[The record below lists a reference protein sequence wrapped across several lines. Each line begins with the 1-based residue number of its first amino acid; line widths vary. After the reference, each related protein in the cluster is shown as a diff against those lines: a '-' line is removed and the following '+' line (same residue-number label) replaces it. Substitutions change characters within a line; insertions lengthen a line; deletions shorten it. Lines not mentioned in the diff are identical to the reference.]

1 MPPAPDEHIL
11 HYRITRSLGAGGM
24 GEVYLAQDER
34 LGRHVALKFL
44 PRADSTDPERRERL
58 RREARAL
65 AALSHPGIAA
75 IYALE
80 EHGDRLFLVMEFI
93 EGETLAQR
101 LERRPLPVDEL
112 IERGRVLADAL
123 AHAHGRGVIHRDV
136 KPSNILITPDG
147 ATKLADFGLALH
159 EGDTRLTAEGS
170 TAGTAEHMSPEQT
183 RGEPLDKRSDIFSLG
198 VVLYE
203 ALTGKRPFSR
213 PTLEATFH
221 AIRSEQ
227 PEPPTALR
235 SGIPLELERIIMKC
249 IRKEPAD
256 RYQHAD
262 EIASDLRALRAT
274 TVASTSVSGAP
285 SGPSGSSG
293 RAGTATAPAPGAPPR
308 RSRKL
313 LLLIPAILLVAALAY
328 LFGGLRPQQGGEAQA
343 AERSIAVLSFQ
354 NMQDPADP
362 RREAAMAASLL
373 NVGLGE
379 SQVIPV
385 VGAQRVQDV
394 LRQMG
399 KADRPLSGADALDVG
414 RRAGATYIV
423 TGYVYQTTP
432 DVVLAAEVASTANG
446 AVLTSRRVRV
456 PGGEQGMFAAI
467 DSLTA
472 ALRDGLAQAGFGVKQ
487 KPVDIAELTTR
498 SPAAYRAYT
507 RGLDMLYRGDMQD
520 AAGAFRGAV
529 AADSTFALAWYHLA
543 VAGWWAHD
551 NAEAQRNVQTALR
564 SGHRLAARDK
574 DALRALATLIAG
586 DYPSAANQYR
596 ALAQRYPDD
605 KELHYGLGEALFH
618 SEDDLDGARAA
629 LDRAIALDST
639 FAVAYM
645 HVIDIDV
652 MREDLP
658 RARADAQRFRQADP
672 TNPIPQGLEMSA
684 QGRLGDAEGALQT
697 SREVLARHPESG
709 DAQRMHFILL
719 ELTSH
724 PDSARALLDHV
735 VASGIRIDPAD
746 LAYARAW
753 LAVSEGRFRDAERE
767 TARFRAGTS
776 RTHAAE
782 MAAPILELRARAL
795 VQLGRNDEAMAVARQ
810 QRDAIRRILPVGSN
824 GGMIPYTRW
833 ALRVGRTAEA
843 KQALREFE
851 RSMARED
858 TRISRNT
865 RDYLAATIA
874 LAEGRAQEAVRLMKN
889 GQPAGPPF
897 RRNADRRWLLAR
909 ALIAA
914 GDRDRAVP
922 ELQAVVARAPYA
934 SDPDMLFQ
942 SMVVLA
948 KEYERLDRKDEAL
961 ALYRRVADQ
970 YVHADPGVAA
980 NEEAKAA
987 IARMERARA
996 QAASD

>member
-1 MPPAPDEHIL
+1 MPPPAPDEHIL

-24 GEVYLAQDER
+24 GEVYLAEDER

-101 LERRPLPVDEL
+101 LTRRPLPVDEL

-123 AHAHGRGVIHRDV
+123 AHAHARGVIHRDV

-183 RGEPLDKRSDIFSLG
+183 QGQPLDKRSDIFSLG

-203 ALTGKRPFSR
+203 ALTGKRPFAR
-213 PTLEATFH
+213 PSLEATFH

-249 IRKEPAD
+249 IRKDPAE
-256 RYQHAD
+256 RYQHA
-262 EIASDLRALRAT
+262 EEMASDLRSLRTT
-274 TVASTSVSGAP
+274 TVGIPGGP
-285 SGPSGSSG
+285 SGPSGP
-293 RAGTATAPAPGAPPR
+293 ADATAHGAHPPR
-308 RSRKL
+308 RGRKL
-313 LLLIPAILLVAALAY
+313 LILIPAVLLLAVLAY
-328 LFGGLRPQQGGEAQA
+328 LFGVFRPQQGGEAQA

-362 RREAAMAASLL
+362 RREAYMASSLL

-394 LRQMG
+394 RRQMG
-399 KADRPLSGADALDVG
+399 KADRPLSDADALDVG

-423 TGYVYQTTP
+423 TGYVYQTSP

-456 PGGEQGMFAAI
+456 PGGEQGLFVAV

-498 SPAAYRAYT
+498 SPAAYRAYV
-507 RGLDMLYRGDMQD
+507 RGLDLLYRGDMDD
-520 AAGAFRGAV
+520 ATGAFRSAV

-543 VAGWWAHD
+543 VAAWWGHD
-551 NAEAQRNVQTALR
+551 IAEAQREVQTALR
-564 SGHRLAARDK
+564 LGHRLAARDR
-574 DALRALATLIAG
+574 DALRALAALIAG
-586 DYPSAANQYR
+586 DYPGAAKQYR

-605 KELHYGLGEALFH
+605 KELHYGLGEALYH
-618 SEDDLDGARAA
+618 SEDDLDGAHAA

-639 FAVAYM
+639 FAVAYT

-658 RARADAQRFRQADP
+658 RARANAQRFRRADP
-672 TNPIPQGLEMSA
+672 SNPLPQGLEMGA
-684 QGRLGDAEGALQT
+684 QGRLGDHEGALQT
-697 SREVLARHPESG
+697 AREIIARDPNHG
-709 DAQRMHFILL
+709 DAQRTHYVLL
-719 ELTSH
+719 VLTGHS
-724 PDSARALLDHV
+724 DSARILLDRV
-735 VASGIRIDPAD
+735 VTSGARVDPSD
-746 LAYARAW
+746 LAYARAL

-767 TARFRAGTS
+767 TAHIRGGPTGS
-776 RTHAAE
+776 HAAS
-782 MAAPILELRARAL
+782 MVPPLQDLRTRAL
-795 VQLGRNDEAMAVARQ
+795 FQLGRNDEAMVAARE
-810 QRDAIRRILPVGSN
+810 QRDAIRRYLPGGSS
-824 GGMIPYTRW
+824 GAVTPYVRW
-833 ALRVGRTAEA
+833 ALRAGRMAEA
-843 KQALREFE
+843 KRAYREFE
-851 RSMARED
+851 RSLARQD
-858 TRISRNT
+858 MRINRNN
-865 RDYLAATIA
+865 RDFLAAIIA
-874 LAEGRAQEAVRLMKN
+874 LAEGRAKEAVRLLEN
-889 GQPAGPPF
+889 GRPVGPPF
-897 RRNADRRWLLAR
+897 RRDAERRWALAR

-942 SMVVLA
+942 AMVLLG
-948 KEYERLDRKDEAL
+948 KDYERLDRPDEAL

-970 YVHADPGVAA
+970 YRRADPGVAA

-987 IARMERARA
+987 IARMARARA
-996 QAASD
+996 QAAAD

>member
-1 MPPAPDEHIL
+1 MPPPAPDEHIL

-24 GEVYLAQDER
+24 GEVYLAEDER

-44 PRADSTDPERRERL
+44 PRADSSDPERRERL

-123 AHAHGRGVIHRDV
+123 AHAHGRGVVHRDV
-136 KPSNILITPDG
+136 KPSNILITPEG

-183 RGEPLDKRSDIFSLG
+183 RGEPLDKRSDLFSLG

-249 IRKEPAD
+249 IRKEPAE
-256 RYQHAD
+256 RYQHA
-262 EIASDLRALRAT
+262 EEMASDLRSLRAT
-274 TVASTSVSGAP
+274 TVAGAPGGP
-285 SGPSGSSG
+285 SGP
-293 RAGTATAPAPGAPPR
+293 AATAAATSHGARPPR

-313 LLLIPAILLVAALAY
+313 LLLIPAILVVAALAY
-328 LFGGLRPQQGGEAQA
+328 LFGVFRPQQGGEAQA

-362 RREAAMAASLL
+362 HREAAMAASLL

-379 SQVIPV
+379 SLVIPV

-423 TGYVYQTTP
+423 TGYVYQTSP
-432 DVVLAAEVASTANG
+432 DVVLGAEVASTANG

-456 PGGEQGMFAAI
+456 PGGEQGIFAAV

-507 RGLDMLYRGDMQD
+507 RGLDLLYRGDMD
-520 AAGAFRGAV
+520 PAVDAFRGAV
-529 AADSTFALAWYHLA
+529 EADSTFALAWYHLA
-543 VAGWWAHD
+543 VAAWWGHD
-551 NAEAQRNVQTALR
+551 IAGAQKEVQTALR

-574 DALRALATLIAG
+574 DALRALAALIAA
-586 DYPSAANQYR
+586 DYAGAAKQYR
-596 ALAQRYPDD
+596 ALIQRYPDD

-639 FAVAYM
+639 FAVAYV
-645 HVIDIDV
+645 HVLDIDV

-658 RARADAQRFRQADP
+658 RAHADAQRFRRADP
-672 TNPIPQGLEMSA
+672 TNLLPQIEEMSA
-684 QGRLGDAEGALQT
+684 QGRLGDSEGALQA
-697 SREVLARHPESG
+697 SREILARHPEAG
-709 DAQRMHFILL
+709 EAQRMHFVLL
-719 ELTSH
+719 AMTGH
-724 PDSARALLDHV
+724 ADSARALLDHV
-735 VASGIRIDPAD
+735 VSSGVPIDPAT
-746 LAYARAW
+746 LAYARAL

-767 TARFRAGTS
+767 SGRFRGAASGS
-776 RTHAAE
+776 HAAE
-782 MAAPILELRARAL
+782 MAPALLELRARAL
-795 VQLGRNDEAMAVARQ
+795 FQLGRNDEAMAAARE
-810 QRDAIRRILPVGSN
+810 QRDAIRRLRGDN
-824 GGMIPYTRW
+824 MGLTPYARW
-833 ALRVGRTAEA
+833 ALRAGKMDEARRTY
-843 KQALREFE
+843 RELE
-851 RSMARED
+851 RVAARQD
-858 TRISRNT
+858 TRFNRNN
-865 RDYLAATIA
+865 RDYVAAIIA
-874 LAEGRAQEAVRLMKN
+874 LAEGRGKEAARLMEH
-889 GQPAGPPF
+889 GRPGGPGII
-897 RRNADRRWLLAR
+897 RDAQRRWALAR
-909 ALIAA
+909 ALIAV

-922 ELQAVVARAPYA
+922 ELQAVVARAPYGG
-934 SDPDMLFQ
+934 DPDMLFQ
-942 SMVVLA
+942 SMVLLA
-948 KEYERLDRKDEAL
+948 KEYERLDRREDAL

-970 YVHADPGVAA
+970 YLHADPGVAA

-987 IARMERARA
+987 ITRMERARA
-996 QAASD
+996 QAAAD